1 MNTERQIRVGGLKVT
16 VVHKAIKNLHLGVY
30 PPDGRVRVAAPRALS
45 DEAVRLAVV
54 DKLVWIKRQQASFKS
69 QPRQGQREMI
79 DLESHYFQGQRYLLK
94 VIPTRGAAHIEL
106 RPNTLELH
114 TREDSNPAARERVL
128 REWYRV
134 QIRQIAAPLIE
145 QWTAQLDV
153 ELAQW
158 NIRRMKTRWGSCDV
172 ANRRIWLNLELAK
185 KPLPCLEYVIVHEL
199 LHLIERGHNDQFV
212 ALFDEHL
219 PQWRARRDEL
229 NAMPLAHES
238 WEGDV
243 ADWRGCET
251 GVEDPTV

>member
-1 MNTERQIRVGGLKVT
+1 MNTERQIRVGGVKVS
-16 VVHKAIKNLHLGVY
+16 VVHKSIKNLHLGVY

-94 VIPTRGAAHIEL
+94 VIPTRGAAHVEL

-114 TREDSNPAARERVL
+114 AREDSNSAARERTL

-134 QIRQIAAPLIE
+134 QLRQIAAPLIE

-153 ELAQW
+153 EPAQW

-185 KPLPCLEYVIVHEL
+185 KPLPCLEYVVVHEL
-199 LHLIERGHNDQFV
+199 LHLIERGHSDRFV
-212 ALFDEHL
+212 ALLDEHL

-229 NAMPLAHES
+229 NAAPLSHES
-238 WEGDV
+238 WGDEV
-243 ADWRGCET
+243 VT
-251 GVEDPTV
+251 S